1 MAKTK
6 TSSAVKD
13 RYNSKA
19 YDDIRIRVPKG
30 HKATIQAAAEQEG
43 ESINGYVNKAVL
55 DRLGFEEWPEVNADA
70 E

>member
-19 YDDIRIRVPKG
+19 YDDIRLRIPKG
-30 HKATIQAAAEQEG
+30 HKATIQAGAEQEG
-43 ESINGYVNKAVL
+43 ESINSFVSKAVL
-55 DRLGFEEWPEVNADA
+55 ARLGLEEWPMKQD
-70 E
+70 

>member
-6 TSSAVKD
+6 TSSTVKN
-13 RYNSKA
+13 RYAAKA
-19 YDDIRIRVPKG
+19 YDRIAFIVPKG
-30 HKATIQAAAEQEG
+30 HKATIQAAADKEG

-55 DRLGFEEWPEVNADA
+55 GRMGLIEWPEKGHDD